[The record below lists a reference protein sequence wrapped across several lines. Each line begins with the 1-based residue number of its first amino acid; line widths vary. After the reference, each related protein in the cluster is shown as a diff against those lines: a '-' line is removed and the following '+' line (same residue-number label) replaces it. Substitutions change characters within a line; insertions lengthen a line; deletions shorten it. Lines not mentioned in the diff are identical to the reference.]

1 MVLAAGAVLGA
12 CTVSHQPD
20 PVAPE
25 DVMSELEGRSF
36 RQFDPSVDGSP
47 RRAIVLD
54 FSNGISIWAQYAE
67 GDSAV
72 HEWEIYSEDV
82 SVQVDGGVATL
93 SMVAPGSRR
102 EVPLESQCEDCIRT
116 DGVSVSV
123 RDVLRREEIA
133 FRLNDPHG
141 VLPSPFPVFDTWTRF
156 IEDEPMQ
163 R

>member
-1 MVLAAGAVLGA
+1 MALAAGAMLGA

-25 DVMSELEGRSF
+25 EVISELEGRSF
-36 RQFDPSVDGSP
+36 RQFDPSLDGSP
-47 RRAIVLD
+47 RKAVVLD
-54 FSNGISIWAQYAE
+54 FSDGMSLWAQYAE

-72 HEWEIYSEDV
+72 HEWEIYADVV

-102 EVPLESQCEDCIRT
+102 VLPSRCENCIRT

-123 RDVLRREEIA
+123 RNVSSREEIE

-141 VLPSPFPVFDTWTRF
+141 DLPSPFPVFDTWTRF
-156 IEDEPMQ
+156 REDEPMQ
-163 R
+163 